1 MMIELDHFD
10 LNASIKLTDEEG
22 SLQLFKDKEALK
34 SYFLNDVNQNT
45 VFFHSLEEKI
55 EYLLNEEYYEK
66 EIIERYS
73 FDFIKKL
80 FKLAYSKQFRFKS
93 FVGAYKYYQSYT
105 LKTFDGKRFLERY
118 EDRVCMNALYLACG
132 NEKLAISILEEI
144 ISNRFQPATPTFLNT
159 GKNSRGELVSCYLL
173 KISDNMNSISRSI
186 NAALQLSKRGG
197 GVAFSLT
204 DIRETGAPIK
214 KVKGQSSGIIPIM
227 KLFEDSFS
235 YANQLG
241 ARSGAGA
248 VYLNAHHPEIMEFL
262 DTKRENADE
271 KVRIKTLSLG
281 VVIPDITFELAK
293 KNEDMYLFS
302 PYDVQRVYGVPL
314 SELSITEKYHEMVE
328 NPEITKRKISA
339 RVFFQTIAE
348 LQFESGY
355 PYIMFEDTV
364 NEANPIDG
372 RVVLSNLCVA
382 PNTKIL
388 TDEGYREIQD
398 LENTIQ
404 TIWNGEEWSNVPVVK
419 TGVNQKLLRVEFDSS
434 QPLDCTP
441 YHRFLVQRVNKSN
454 KITEPEIVEAKDLV
468 EGDRLARWELPLIE
482 GNDTLNKAYTNGFYS
497 ADGCEIMQERYVN
510 ASSRIYLYGD
520 KRDLKEHIEF
530 DGTWL
535 DTNESRLVASNV
547 PGLKP
552 KFFVPDASYTIESRL
567 KWFAGY
573 CDGDGT
579 MAKTNIQVSSVNLDF
594 LHEVQLMLQTL
605 GVHSKVKLARE
616 EGMLDMPANDGTGNN
631 KSYHCKAIHRLLI
644 SSKNVEQLI
653 NIGFKPNRLKMPAFK
668 QSVATNERYV
678 RVSSVTEIEGLHDTY
693 CFQEDK
699 RSMGMFNGIC
709 SMNCSEILQTSEDS
723 EYNEDL
729 SYSKVGKDISCNLGS
744 MNVALAMESPDFG
757 KTVDAAIR
765 SLTAVSDLSNIS
777 SVPSIEKGNADTH
790 AIGLGQMNLHGFFCK
805 EHMYYGSEES
815 IDFTDMYFYTVAY
828 HAYKASCA
836 IAKERKQWFKGFEK
850 SQYANGE
857 YFKKYTDEVNVPKTK
872 KVQKIFEKYGI
883 EIPTQEDWVK
893 LAKDVKKYGLYNAY
907 LQAVPPTG
915 SISYINNSTASIHPI
930 IDKVEVRKE
939 GKLGRVYYPAPHMNS
954 DNMKYYESAYDVG
967 YEKIIDVYAAATK
980 HVDQGLS
987 LTLFFKDTATTRDIN
1002 KAQIYAW
1009 KKGIK
1014 TLYYI
1019 RIKQDA
1025 LDGVD
1030 DAIEEC
1036 ESCKL

>member
-1 MMIELDHFD
+1 MTELDHFD
-10 LNASIKLTDEEG
+10 LNASIKLKDDEG
-22 SLQLFKDKEALK
+22 NLQLFKDKEALK

-55 EYLLNEEYYEK
+55 EYLLNEGYYEK
-66 EIIERYS
+66 EVIEQYS

-118 EDRVCMNALYLACG
+118 EDRVCLNALYLARG
-132 NEKLAISILEEI
+132 DEKLAVNVLEEI

-159 GKNSRGELVSCYLL
+159 GKQSRGELVSCYLL
-173 KISDNMNSISRSI
+173 NVSDNMNSIARSI

-197 GVAFSLT
+197 GVAFTLT
-204 DIRETGAPIK
+204 NIRETGAPIK

-248 VYLNAHHPEIMEFL
+248 VYLNAHHPEIMQFL

-302 PYDVQRVYGVPL
+302 PYDVERVYGV
-314 SELSITEKYHEMVE
+314 SMAEISITEKYYEMVD
-328 NPEITKRKISA
+328 NPDITKRKISA

-364 NEANPIDG
+364 NNANPIDG
-372 RVVLSNLCVA
+372 RVVMSNLCVA
-382 PNTKIL
+382 PDTQITTRNGEFDIK
-388 TDEGYREIQD
+388 D
-398 LENTIQ
+398 LHEKGNSVDV
-404 TIWNGEEWSNVPVVK
+404 WNGEEWSTVEVVQ
-419 TGVNQKLLRVEFDSS
+419 TGIDQQLYKVTVQDKNTGELSSLVCTEYHKWYDEHSNILR
-434 QPLDCTP
+434 
-441 YHRFLVQRVNKSN
+441 
-454 KITEPEIVEAKDLV
+454 
-468 EGDRLARWELPLIE
+468 
-482 GNDTLNKAYTNGFYS
+482 
-497 ADGCEIMQERYVN
+497 
-510 ASSRIYLYGD
+510 
-520 KRDLKEHIEF
+520 
-530 DGTWL
+530 
-535 DTNESRLVASNV
+535 TNELSN
-547 PGLKP
+547 
-552 KFFVPDASYTIESRL
+552 
-567 KWFAGY
+567 
-573 CDGDGT
+573 
-579 MAKTNIQVSSVNLDF
+579 
-594 LHEVQLMLQTL
+594 
-605 GVHSKVKLARE
+605 
-616 EGMLDMPANDGTGNN
+616 GNN
-631 KSYHCKAIHRLLI
+631 LLEW
-644 SSKNVEQLI
+644 VM
-653 NIGFKPNRLKMPAFK
+653 PNGEKVS
-668 QSVATNERYV
+668 QYV
-678 RVSSVTEIEGLHDTY
+678 VSIEEDRVDDTY
-693 CFQEDK
+693 CFTEPK
-699 RSMGMFNGIC
+699 RSMGVFNGILTGQ
-709 SMNCSEILQTSEDS
+709 CSEILQTSEES

-729 SYSKVGKDISCNLGS
+729 SYSKIGKDISCNLGS
-744 MNVALAMESPDFG
+744 MNVALAMESPNFG
-757 KTVDAAIR
+757 KTVDSAIR
-765 SLTAVSDLSNIS
+765 SLTAVAELSNIS
-777 SVPSIEKGNADTH
+777 SVPSIEKGNNDTH
-790 AIGLGQMNLHGFFCK
+790 AIGLGQMNLHGFFAK
-805 EHMYYGSEES
+805 EHMYYGSDES

-850 SQYANGE
+850 SQYASGE
-857 YFKKYTDEVNVPKTK
+857 YFKKYTDELNEPKTK
-872 KVQKIFEKYGI
+872 KVKKIFEKYGVD
-883 EIPTQEDWVK
+883 IPTQEDWIK
-893 LAKDVKKYGLYNAY
+893 LAKDVKKYGLFNAY

-915 SISYINNSTASIHPI
+915 SISYINNATASIHPI

-939 GKLGRVYYPAPHMNS
+939 GKLGRVYYPAPHLS
-954 DNMKYYESAYDVG
+954 TDTLKYFESAYDVG

-1019 RIKQDA
+1019 RIKQEA
-1025 LDGVD
+1025 LDGVEVEE
-1030 DAIEEC
+1030 EEC